1 VEVVVLLSSRIGI
14 FVNGSFTFNVVDSKE
29 EDDDVK
35 SSLAFFILTF
45 DGNCLWMIGWNDFL
59 GKKSYWYGH
68 FVVSINVRLESMSLD
83 LVVVLI
89 PFVTLFE
96 FELKVEFVAAK
107 G

>member
-1 VEVVVLLSSRIGI
+1 
-14 FVNGSFTFNVVDSKE
+14 
-29 EDDDVK
+29 
-35 SSLAFFILTF
+35 
-45 DGNCLWMIGWNDFL
+45 MIGWNDFL